1 MHISSLNALPP
12 GDEELGVVYAS
23 VEGVNETS
31 YEECLE
37 KLIHKAHG
45 LGATA
50 LVALQLVQSQFQWIS
65 APACLRPRCGHAPV
79 ALRRPDA
86 PHRRGQAAVKAN
98 PRFAIVRGTKPYR
111 LSGPRWILREY
122 QVYAGATVLRAAKS
136 GRYATAGA
144 QCLG

>member
-37 KLIHKAHG
+37 KLIYKAHG

-50 LVALQLVQSQFQWIS
+50 LVALQLVQSQFQWNQRTSLLATAVRARASS
-65 APACLRPRCGHAPV
+65 APP
-79 ALRRPDA
+79 
-86 PHRRGQAAVKAN
+86 
-98 PRFAIVRGTKPYR
+98 T
-111 LSGPRWILREY
+111 
-122 QVYAGATVLRAAKS
+122 
-136 GRYATAGA
+136 
-144 QCLG
+144 